1 MIFLRAQRSS
11 TTAVI
16 PILSKIVESSLRLVI
31 FFIDEKRVI
40 IFNFKK
46 NHFELSCLFMCSFF
60 QRKCDGTTAS
70 PSKLDAFE
78 VKRGTVKFFN
88 ELKLC
93 GH

>member
-31 FFIDEKRVI
+31 FFVDEKRVI
-40 IFNFKK
+40 IFNLKK
-46 NHFELSCLFMCSFF
+46 NHFELSCLFMYSFFF
-60 QRKCDGTTAS
+60 QRKCDGATAS

-78 VKRGTVKFFN
+78 VKKGTVKFLMN
-88 ELKLC
+88 
-93 GH
+93 